1 MLTSKSVQEFLDETA
16 SSSPAPGGGSVSA
29 LAAALGAALTS
40 MVCRLTIGKK
50 KYAGVQSE
58 MEDVLKKSENLRAR
72 CTSIIDEDTQAFN
85 KLMQA
90 YALPKETP
98 EQQSTRKAAVQD
110 ATKNAT
116 IVPLKLMQLCE
127 EAGGLAK
134 TVAENGNRNSASD
147 AGVSALMLR
156 AACMGAALNVRINL
170 AGLDDAV
177 FVQEARTK
185 CDKVSERVSAMCQ
198 VALDAVN
205 KNL

>member
-50 KYAGVQSE
+50 KYAEVQSE
-58 MEDVLKKSENLRAR
+58 MEEVLRKSEDLRTR

-90 YALPKETP
+90 YAFPRETP
-98 EQQSTRKAAVQD
+98 EQLSTRKAAVQD
-110 ATKNAT
+110 ATKTAT
-116 IVPLKLMQLCE
+116 LVPLKLMQLCE
-127 EAGGLAK
+127 EAGGLIK
-134 TVAENGNRNSASD
+134 TVAEKGNRNSASD

-170 AGLDDAV
+170 AGLDDAG
-177 FVQEARTK
+177 FVQETRTK
-185 CDKVSERVSAMCQ
+185 CDKVSDRVSAVCQ
-198 VALDAVN
+198 VAMDAVT

>member
-1 MLTSKSVQEFLDETA
+1 MLTSKSVQEFLNETA

-50 KYAGVQSE
+50 KYAEVQAE
-58 MEDVLKKSENLRAR
+58 MEDVLGKSEGLRNR

-85 KLMQA
+85 KLMQV
-90 YALPKETP
+90 YSLPKETP
-98 EQQSTRKAAVQD
+98 EQHSARKAAVQEALKT
-110 ATKNAT
+110 ATL
-116 IVPLKLMQLCE
+116 VPLKLMQLCE

-134 TVAENGNRNSASD
+134 TVAEKGNRNSSSD

-170 AGLDDAV
+170 AGLDDAG
-177 FVQEARTK
+177 FVQETRTK
-185 CDKVSERVSAMCQ
+185 CDKFSERVSALCQ
-198 VALDAVN
+198 GALDAVN